1 MRAVVTLAVGLAVSA
16 FAAIAARTTPAAA
29 GPALDRIRD
38 SGILVGVADPAW
50 PPYSWREPIGE
61 YAGFD
66 IDVTREIAD
75 RLGARAEFVTPP
87 WEEQVA
93 GDWRGRWDVAVT
105 EMTPT
110 AERAG
115 RLVFP
120 AAYAYGSAALA
131 VRGDDPVATVE
142 GASGRKIAVI
152 EDTLYEMYLERR
164 DLGVV
169 GVGVVSLGGG
179 VGGGVGVGGGA
190 PPVSYRI
197 DAPEIVAYAVSGPNY
212 TALSE
217 GRVDA
222 LIDDRVAIEGQIARG
237 RDIRIVGAPLFSAPA
252 AVAIAQGDPELA
264 AEIARVVGE
273 MHADGTL
280 RDLSMRW
287 FGFDASTPPAAVVTA
302 AK

>member
-1 MRAVVTLAVGLAVSA
+1 MRVVPTLCVAIVLSA
-16 FAAIAARTTPAAA
+16 TLSAAPALA

-38 SGILVGVADPAW
+38 SGILVGATDPAW

-66 IDVTREIAD
+66 VDVTREIAS

-93 GDWRGRWDVAVT
+93 GQWGDGWDVAVT

-110 AERAG
+110 ADRAA
-115 RLVFP
+115 RLAFP
-120 AAYAYGSAALA
+120 AVYAYGFAALA
-131 VRGDDPVATVE
+131 VRTDDPLATVE
-142 GASGRKIAVI
+142 EASGRKIAVL
-152 EDTLYEMYLERR
+152 EDTIFDMYLRHQ
-164 DLGVV
+164 DMGVQ
-169 GVGVVSLGGG
+169 GS
-179 VGGGVGVGGGA
+179 
-190 PPVSYRI
+190 PPVTWRI
-197 DAPEIVAYAVSGPNY
+197 ENPEIIAYAVTGPNY
-212 TALSE
+212 LALSE

-237 RDIRIVGAPLFSAPA
+237 RAIRIVGEPLFSAPA

-264 AEIARVVGE
+264 AELARIVGE
-273 MHADGTL
+273 MRADGTL

-287 FGFDASTPPAAVVTA
+287 FGFDASVPPALVTA
-302 AK
+302 RK

>member
-1 MRAVVTLAVGLAVSA
+1 MRVVTAVGAAVLLLV
-16 FAAIAARTTPAAA
+16 AAPAAA
-29 GPALDRIRD
+29 GLVLDRIRD
-38 SGILVGVADPAW
+38 SGILVGATDPAW

-66 IDVTREIAD
+66 VDVTREIAD

-93 GDWRGRWDVAVT
+93 GDWGDRWDIAVT

-110 AERAG
+110 ADRAE

-120 AAYAYGSAALA
+120 ATYAYGFAALA
-131 VRGDDPVATVE
+131 VRADDPVASIE

-152 EDTLYEMYLERR
+152 EDTIFEMYLERK
-164 DLGVV
+164 DMGLP
-169 GVGVVSLGGG
+169 
-179 VGGGVGVGGGA
+179 GA
-190 PPVSYRI
+190 PPVAYRI
-197 DAPEIVAYAVSGPNY
+197 DAPEIVAYAVSGPDY
-212 TALSE
+212 LALSE

-237 RDIRIVGAPLFSAPA
+237 RDLRIVGEPLFSAPA

-264 AEIARVVGE
+264 TELARIVE
-273 MHADGTL
+273 DMRADGTL

-287 FGFDASTPPAAVVTA
+287 FGFDARKPPSTTVTELR
-302 AK
+302 